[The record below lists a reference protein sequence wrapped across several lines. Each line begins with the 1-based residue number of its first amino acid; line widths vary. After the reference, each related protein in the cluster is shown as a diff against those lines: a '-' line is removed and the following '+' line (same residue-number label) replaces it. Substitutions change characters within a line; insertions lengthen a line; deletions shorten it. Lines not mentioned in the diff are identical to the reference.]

1 MTTTT
6 TVTSQGVNL
15 QVYTFGDSNKV
26 PVVLVHGYP
35 DNHSVWQPVADR
47 LAKKYFVI
55 SYDVR
60 GAGASEAPRRQADYR
75 VSLLSADLAAALRA
89 ARSDR

>member
-15 QVYTFGDSNKV
+15 QVYTFGDSSKV

-35 DNHSVWQPVADR
+35 DWSPW
-47 LAKKYFVI
+47 LW
-55 SYDVR
+55 
-60 GAGASEAPRRQADYR
+60 
-75 VSLLSADLAAALRA
+75 LS
-89 ARSDR
+89 